1 MKKKEYKKPT
11 LDIVPIR
18 ACLLQT
24 GSGDPET
31 GGGNSRYDNDWDN

>member
-24 GSGDPET
+24 SSDPET
-31 GGGNSRYDNDWDN
+31 GGGNSRRDDWDN

>member
-24 GSGDPET
+24 GSDPAP
-31 GGGNSRYDNDWDN
+31 GGGDSRRLDDWDN